1 MIKLL
6 QQNTYLSLQK
16 IENYELED
24 FTIITGLN
32 GSGKTH
38 LLKAINEGI
47 IKVEN
52 IDQSGIIYYNYNDF
66 NLFNEDLLKNSNL
79 QDKNDIYNTK
89 RSTLLQNLSNQR
101 ISILSNYNIYTD
113 INLLEIDKLLLQNS
127 EVLRWSDEEIE
138 IFEKKQNEDNFLFTT
153 DTEYRL
159 NYKQSQLLHLINED
173 LKTVDIRKWLSDV
186 SILVFK
192 TRILNIIRHDNYN
205 IEILNWDDSEIE
217 KYKIIKEQDPNF
229 YLSLMTGHVEGFS
242 QNFIAFI
249 NITHHYFQNLEF
261 ELINVKH
268 SLREI
273 YNDLIIYFKENIS
286 KDYLQLSIQI
296 NGEENILYPINVDS
310 GFLNLQEIA
319 NAEKSYQIAKE
330 QNQYLEFQ
338 ATKQN
343 KDVYFYSDEEFLK
356 IYGDSPIKL
365 LNTVLNEYDCN
376 GYEFIQSQIDFHF
389 GMNISQQNVSISLS
403 NKKENYITDLNDL
416 SSGEKTLIALSFYI
430 YKLKKKSFI
439 TNLMLL
445 DEIDSA
451 LHPSMSKRLLDVL
464 YNIFHKKM
472 GIKIILSTHSPSTVA
487 LAPKESIFI
496 MDKCST
502 PKIMKV
508 SKDKALKE
516 LTFGVPS
523 FSVNYENRRQVFV
536 ESEYDA
542 SYYESL
548 YYIYNDKLNP
558 EISLNFISSGKTKI
572 NGNGIG
578 IASCDQVISI
588 VDILRKAGNNFSWGI
603 IDWDLK
609 HKSSE
614 FIKVLGDSQRYS
626 IENYLLDPLL
636 LAILLW
642 KENILKAEHFG
653 CENNEVYF
661 NILNFSQSQLQQ
673 IIDKIISDLQ
683 VNVKN
688 EDLSEY
694 FNYEL
699 CNGMTLKL
707 PVWYCKIQGHSLEE
721 DIIMKTYPQLEAIR
735 KKDESALKKAIINKV
750 IFNFKDLSPL
760 DLLSIFKS
768 IQAD

>member
-1 MIKLL
+1 MIKLK
-6 QQNTYLSLQK
+6 QQNLYLSLQK

-38 LLKAINEGI
+38 LLKAVNEGI
-47 IKVEN
+47 ITVEN
-52 IDQSGIIYYNYNDF
+52 IDQSGIIFYNYNDF
-66 NLFNEDLLKNSNL
+66 NLFYDDLSENSNL
-79 QDKNDIYNTK
+79 KNKNDIYTNK
-89 RSTLLQNLSNQR
+89 STSLLQNLSNQR
-101 ISILSNYNIYTD
+101 ISILNKYKITTD
-113 INLLEIDKLLLQNS
+113 INLSSIDELLQNS
-127 EVLRWSDEEIE
+127 DLLLWSEEEIE
-138 IFEKKQNEDNFLFTT
+138 IFEKKQNDVNFVSTI
-153 DTEYRL
+153 DTEYGLSDR
-159 NYKQSQLLHLINED
+159 QSNLLHYINED
-173 LKTVDIRKWLSDV
+173 LKTVDIRKWLSNA

-192 TRILNIIRHDNYN
+192 TRILNIIRNNNYN
-205 IEILNWDDSEIE
+205 IEMLNWDDSEIE
-217 KYKIIKEQDPNF
+217 KYKIIKEQNPHFYFDP
-229 YLSLMTGHVEGFS
+229 MTAYIGEFS
-242 QNFIAFI
+242 QNFVSFI
-249 NITHHYFQNLEF
+249 NNILYSLKSSEYQ
-261 ELINVKH
+261 LISIKDNF
-268 SLREI
+268 REI
-273 YNDLIIYFKENIS
+273 YYDLINYFRENIP

-296 NGEENILYPINVDS
+296 NGEENILDPINVDS

-319 NAEKSYQIAKE
+319 DAEKNYQIAKE
-330 QNQYLEFQ
+330 QNQYSEFQ

-343 KDVYFYSDEEFLK
+343 KKTHFYSDEEFLK
-356 IYGDSPIKL
+356 VYGESPVKL

-376 GYEFIQSQIDFHF
+376 GYEFTQSQMGFHF
-389 GMNISQQNVSISLS
+389 GMNISQQNVSISLL
-403 NKKENYITDLNDL
+403 NKKENYTTNLNDL

-430 YKLKKKSFI
+430 YKLQKKRVI

-451 LHPSMSKRLLDVL
+451 LHPSMSKRFLNVL

-472 GIKIILSTHSPSTVA
+472 GIKIIISTHSPSTVA

-496 MDKCST
+496 MDKYST
-502 PKIMKV
+502 PRIMKV

-542 SYYESL
+542 SYYENL
-548 YYIYNDKLNP
+548 YNIYNDRLNP

-578 IASCDQVISI
+578 IASCDQVINI
-588 VDILRKAGNNFSWGI
+588 VDILRDAGNNFSWGI

-609 HKSSE
+609 NKSSN

-642 KENILKAEHFG
+642 KENILKAEDFG
-653 CENNEVYF
+653 FEKNEIYF
-661 NILNFSQSQLQQ
+661 NILNFNQSQLQQ
-673 IIDKIISDLQ
+673 IIDKIISDLH

-694 FNYEL
+694 VNYEL
-699 CNGMTLKL
+699 CNGMILKL
-707 PVWYCKIQGHSLEE
+707 PIWYCKTQGHSLEE

-750 IFNFKDLSPL
+750 IFNFKDLSPI
-760 DLLSIFKS
+760 DLLNIFKS
-768 IQAD
+768 IQED